1 MRIIDPHI
9 HCYSRTTDDYERMA
23 LAGIE
28 AVVEPSFWLGS
39 PRTSV
44 GTYVDYFEHMIGYER
59 QRAAA
64 YGITHFCT
72 VSMNPKEANNRPL
85 ADQVVELLPDYLK
98 REGVVALG
106 EVGLDRITPDEEEI
120 LRRQL
125 LIAKQLGCPV
135 IIHTPHQYKKVG
147 VEKTLAIIEEV
158 ELDHERVVMDHNT
171 EETMP
176 LMARYPKMWRGI
188 TVYPTT
194 KLSIE
199 RGANIAQ
206 QFGVERL
213 LINSSADWGP
223 SEPLS
228 VPRVAHE
235 LVRRG
240 MPREQV
246 QQLVFDNPIAFYSQ
260 SPRFTF
266 KR

>member
-9 HCYSRTTDDYERMA
+9 HCYSRITDDYERMA

-59 QRAAA
+59 QRAAG
-64 YGITHFCT
+64 YGIAHFCT
-72 VSMNPKEANNRPL
+72 VSMNPKEANNRPV
-85 ADQVVELLPDYLK
+85 ADQVVELLPQYLK
-98 REGVVALG
+98 RESVVALG
-106 EVGLDRITPDEEEI
+106 EVGLDSITANEEEI
-120 LRRQL
+120 LRKQFR
-125 LIAKQLGCPV
+125 IAKDLRCPV
-135 IIHTPHQYKKVG
+135 LIHTPHQYKKVG
-147 VEKTLAIIEEV
+147 VEKTLALIDEM
-158 ELDHERVVMDHNT
+158 ELDHELIVMDHNT

-176 LMARYPKMWRGI
+176 IMSRYPKMWRGI

-206 QFGVERL
+206 QFGIERL

-228 VPRVAHE
+228 VPRVARE
-235 LVRRG
+235 LLRRG
-240 MPREQV
+240 MPRELV
-246 QQLVFDNPIAFYSQ
+246 EQLVFRNPIAFYSQ
-260 SPRFTF
+260 SPQFTF
-266 KR
+266 KP